1 MIPYGR
7 QNISKEDIDSVV
19 AVLESDYL
27 TQGLKVPEFERAIA
41 TKCGAQH
48 GVAANS
54 ATSALHIAY
63 LALGIGPSS
72 TVWTSPITFVAT
84 TNAALM
90 CGAKVDFV
98 DVDAQTFNMC
108 PKALAEKLA
117 EAKKNGTLPDLV
129 VPVHLSGQSCLMKDI
144 HALSKTYGFKIVE
157 DASHAIGAKYRGNWV
172 GCCEFSEIT
181 VFSFH
186 PVKIITTGEGGVALT
201 NDRKLA
207 HRMATLRSHGI
218 TRRQEE
224 MSKVA
229 DGPWYYEQHHL
240 GFNYRMTDIAAA
252 LGISQLLR
260 LDSFVEERRRQA
272 AYYDELLKDTFV
284 KTPFHHKD
292 TSSSLHLYIVR
303 VDSEVRSEIFRRLRD
318 AGVLVNLHY
327 IPVYRHPYY
336 QLQGFRAG
344 DFPDSERYYSEAISL
359 PIFPGLQA
367 ADQDYIANKLTSASG
382 QQTLF

>member
-72 TVWTSPITFVAT
+72 TVWTSPVTFVAT
-84 TNAALM
+84 ANAALM

-98 DVDAQTFNMC
+98 DVDAQTNNMC

-144 HALSKTYGFKIVE
+144 HGLSKTYGFKIVE

-172 GCCEFSEIT
+172 GSCEFSDIT

-186 PVKIITTGEGGVALT
+186 PVKIITTGEGGLALT

-218 TRRQEE
+218 GGGRRKCPK
-224 MSKVA
+224 S
-229 DGPWYYEQHHL
+229 
-240 GFNYRMTDIAAA
+240 RMAP
-252 LGISQLLR
+252 GI
-260 LDSFVEERRRQA
+260 
-272 AYYDELLKDTFV
+272 
-284 KTPFHHKD
+284 
-292 TSSSLHLYIVR
+292 TSSI
-303 VDSEVRSEIFRRLRD
+303 I
-318 AGVLVNLHY
+318 LVST
-327 IPVYRHPYY
+327 I
-336 QLQGFRAG
+336 G
-344 DFPDSERYYSEAISL
+344 
-359 PIFPGLQA
+359 
-367 ADQDYIANKLTSASG
+367 
-382 QQTLF
+382 